1 MRRTDEVN
9 VRRTVEVNM
18 RTLPPALAA
27 GATLAI
33 LLLSACNRAPLP
45 PPLPPFMPIA
55 TTAELMHSVVDP
67 AADVLWASVGS
78 IVTAEGVEDFFPRSE
93 EEWIPIENAAVV
105 LMESGNLL
113 MIGDRPVDQG
123 EWMTMS
129 RGLVDAGKLALTA
142 AQSRNPDEIFR
153 VGGDVYAA
161 CDTCH
166 QRYWTEGARPSF
178 EPVPSDAA
186 SAAAIPPAR

>member
-1 MRRTDEVN
+1 MRPRFPT
-9 VRRTVEVNM
+9 T
-18 RTLPPALAA
+18 AS
-27 GATLAI
+27 GALAI
-33 LLLSACNRAPLP
+33 LLLSGCNAAPP
-45 PPLPPFMPIA
+45 EPPLPPFKPVA
-55 TTAELMHSVVDP
+55 TLAELMHGVVDP

-78 IVTAEGVEDFFPRSE
+78 VVSKDGVEDFFPRTE

-113 MIGDRPVDQG
+113 MIGDRAKDQG

-129 RGLVDAGKLALTA
+129 RGLVDAGKAALTA

-161 CDTCH
+161 CEGCH

-178 EPVPSDAA
+178 EPVPADAETA
-186 SAAAIPPAR
+186 GTEPPAR